1 MARTQ
6 AITAPEKG
14 STVAMT
20 EQVLILLGARPAG
33 LRLGLL
39 GELCRQRYGN
49 SRKNGQAALG
59 AGVARA
65 LGQLARKGLVEQD
78 AEDPDRWRLV

>member
-6 AITAPEKG
+6 ALMAPEKG

-20 EQVLILLGARPAG
+20 DQVLILLRARPAG
-33 LRLGLL
+33 LRLSLL

-49 SRKNGQAALG
+49 TRKNGQAAIG

-78 AEDPDRWRLV
+78 SEDPERWRLV